1 MKKLLAAAASIL
13 LLCIFGTAAY
23 ASVPNPLAGENV
35 GIRLLEDFSGYQELD
50 ELYGKR
56 VSNVIKKSVALDN
69 QSLLLTLNGLWFDT
83 QIPISGFKQ
92 AGRLTDNASGY
103 EPGELKG
110 AQGIGLYIDTRAP
123 LGIGEFTP
131 SILALQGEK
140 ECHYNMAPESAYYL
154 ISSDGVTYEG
164 TSNDTGWG
172 EGIIGGIGI
181 DFEGI
186 LLVPFTSLKYDG
198 ASLDPETAVANKL
211 QLKGFSGDVRV
222 DDIFLYGEDLADTGA
237 ESIRSFFTQPEK
249 VQSPE
254 NYEITQRIK
263 TAFGLDAVN
272 REIPVSRWLIPVIA
286 AAAVSIIGI
295 IAAFFIGGRKEG

>member
-1 MKKLLAAAASIL
+1 MRKLLAVAASL
-13 LLCIFGTAAY
+13 LIFGVFGTAAY

-35 GIRLLEDFSGYQELD
+35 GIRLLEDFSGYQDLD

-56 VSNVIKKSVALDN
+56 VSNVIKKSIALDN
-69 QSLLLTLNGLWFDT
+69 QSLLMTLNGQWFDT

-92 AGRLTDNASGY
+92 SGKLAPNVSGY
-103 EPGELKG
+103 EPGEMAG

-140 ECHYNMAPESAYYL
+140 ECHYNMAPECTYYL

-186 LLVPFTSLKYDG
+186 MLVPFASLKYNG
-198 ASLDPETAVANKL
+198 AAFDPETAQANKL

-222 DDIFLYGEDLADTGA
+222 DNIFAYGKGLADTG
-237 ESIRSFFTQPEK
+237 EEEIRSFFTQPDR
-249 VQSPE
+249 VQPPE

-286 AAAVSIIGI
+286 AAAVSVIGI
-295 IAAFFIGGRKEG
+295 IAAFFTGVRKEG